1 MSQDCCHGKLHELE
15 RVALHRD
22 IRRVLVVVLLL
33 NALMF
38 VVEFGAGLI
47 AQSASLMADSID
59 MLGDAA
65 VYGLSLF
72 ALGRSLRWRAG
83 AALIK
88 GGFILVLGLGV
99 IAEIGVKIAWGVPPE
114 SGLMLVAGT
123 MALAANLA
131 CLALLWPYRAH
142 DVNLSS
148 TFACSRNDVVAN
160 VGVLVAAGAVSMTE
174 SAWPD
179 ILVASAIAILFIRSS
194 LKVIGD
200 AWPQY
205 RAARAV
211 SGPIASD
218 RPL

>member
-99 IAEIGVKIAWGVPPE
+99 IAEIGVKLAWGVPPE
-114 SGLMLVAGT
+114 TGLM
-123 MALAANLA
+123 
-131 CLALLWPYRAH
+131 
-142 DVNLSS
+142 
-148 TFACSRNDVVAN
+148 
-160 VGVLVAAGAVSMTE
+160 LVAAGAVSMTE

>member
-1 MSQDCCHGKLHELE
+1 MSHDCCHGKMHELE
-15 RVALHRD
+15 RIALHKD

-33 NALMF
+33 NAMMF

-88 GGFILVLGLGV
+88 GGFILFLGLGV
-99 IAEIGVKIAWGVPPE
+99 ILEIGAKIAWGVPPA
-114 SGLMLVAGT
+114 SGVMLVVGG
-123 MALAANLA
+123 MALAANLS

-142 DVNLSS
+142 DVNLAS
-148 TFACSRNDVVAN
+148 TFECSRNDVMAN
-160 VGVLVAAGAVSMTE
+160 IGVLVAAWMVSVTA
-174 SAWPD
+174 SPWPD
-179 ILVASAIAILFIRSS
+179 IAVAAAIATLFIRSS
-194 LKVIGD
+194 LKVIGE

-205 RAARAV
+205 RMA
-211 SGPIASD
+211 GLKPQ
-218 RPL
+218 L

>member
-1 MSQDCCHGKLHELE
+1 MSHDCCHGKLHELE
-15 RVALHRD
+15 RIALHRD

-38 VVEFGAGLI
+38 VVEFGAGLV

-83 AALIK
+83 AALVK
-88 GGFILVLGLGV
+88 GGFILFLGLGV
-99 IAEIGVKIAWGVPPE
+99 IAEILAKLAWGVPPS
-114 SGLMLVAGT
+114 SGLMLIVGA
-123 MALAANLA
+123 MALVANLS

-142 DVNLSS
+142 DVNLAS

-160 VGVLVAAGAVSMTE
+160 IGVLAAAWLVSMTA

-179 ILVASAIAILFIRSS
+179 IVVATGIAILFVRSA
-194 LKVIGD
+194 LNVIAD

-205 RAARAV
+205 RGGV
-211 SGPIASD
+211 I
-218 RPL
+218 RPQI